1 MAMSTKDTEEIR
13 QSVKL
18 GAGLATLCKLKLSP
32 EKKNLMV
39 NSVFYDVINIQNN
52 KESSSIFIKLFGDFY
67 DPTNRRFVLN
77 NNTSFS
83 FCAKEVADVLGIE
96 NTGPDFNAPAAKK
109 VPQFVKDLVIGYG
122 VDSSGKISTTTIKE
136 LLKKMNVDDEE
147 SRLNF
152 KKVLCYFL
160 IEMFLIPSP
169 DPKKPRTGSWS
180 MVEDLDVYEKVNW
193 AKAIYEDLHES
204 FNKLKTATV
213 GKQHNFKA
221 CAPVFEAVVFE
232 RIPSLKPNL
241 SSYPYPPIQK
251 YDAKRKD
258 WELLKSIKADEITP
272 CSYCGDGVEGLFGF
286 RGGRSGGKNPV
297 KRLRGR
303 SSTSSGERRL
313 KCSEN
318 FEELVIGM
326 EERENISKQLTR
338 LFDTD
343 QLSARQVNDTINNFF
358 PETGQMMVRA
368 RMWSKMSEAKQVAFI
383 KDFSPSTN

>member
-1 MAMSTKDTEEIR
+1 
-13 QSVKL
+13 
-18 GAGLATLCKLKLSP
+18 
-32 EKKNLMV
+32 MV

-272 CSYCGDGVEGLFGF
+272 CSYCGDGVEGDASPSSLIPANVVEDFLA
-286 RGGRSGGKNPV
+286 SGAEDDSASSLNVVEDFLASGAEDDSASSLNVAKDSLASGAEDDSASSLNVAKESLASSLVDDVCSLCLNDASAQPSSPV
-297 KRLRGR
+297 KALRR
-303 SSTSSGERRL
+303 STRPRKQNL
-313 KCSEN
+313 KY
-318 FEELVIGM
+318 
-326 EERENISKQLTR
+326 
-338 LFDTD
+338 
-343 QLSARQVNDTINNFF
+343 
-358 PETGQMMVRA
+358 
-368 RMWSKMSEAKQVAFI
+368 
-383 KDFSPSTN
+383 SPSEYK

>member
-1 MAMSTKDTEEIR
+1 
-13 QSVKL
+13 
-18 GAGLATLCKLKLSP
+18 
-32 EKKNLMV
+32 MV

-272 CSYCGDGVEGLFGF
+272 CSYCGDGVEGDASPSPSSLIPANVVEDFLA
-286 RGGRSGGKNPV
+286 SGAEDDSASSLNVVEDFLASGAEDDSASSLNVAKDSLASGAEDDSASSLNVAKESLASSLVDDVCSLCLNDASAQPSSPV
-297 KRLRGR
+297 KALRR
-303 SSTSSGERRL
+303 STRPRKQNL
-313 KCSEN
+313 KY
-318 FEELVIGM
+318 
-326 EERENISKQLTR
+326 
-338 LFDTD
+338 
-343 QLSARQVNDTINNFF
+343 
-358 PETGQMMVRA
+358 
-368 RMWSKMSEAKQVAFI
+368 
-383 KDFSPSTN
+383 SPSEYK